1 MTIEHTLTESEI
13 AVMTNP
19 INDFKDKYVVFVLG
33 KSKRLI
39 KLKSFVDKAN
49 MNIKDILKRINKS

>member
-1 MTIEHTLTESEI
+1 MTIEHTLTEAEI

-19 INDFKDKYVVFVLG
+19 VNDVKNKYAVFVIG

-39 KLKSFVDKAN
+39 KFKSFVDKAN
-49 MNIKDILKRINKS
+49 MNIKDILKRINK

>member
-1 MTIEHTLTESEI
+1 MTIEHTLTEAEI

-19 INDFKDKYVVFVLG
+19 VNDVKNKYVVFVIG

-39 KLKSFVDKAN
+39 KFKSFVDKAN
-49 MNIKDILKRINKS
+49 MNIKDILKRINK